1 MTAPRPTTLE
11 DAATRP
17 APTAETVQGRYAADA
32 TSSPRSA
39 QDRDQ
44 IMQNL
49 RFGADFSDHM
59 ASARWTAESGWSEM
73 KLLPYGPIP
82 LDPSANVLH
91 YAQEVFE
98 GLKAYRHADGSI
110 WLFRPMFNAAR
121 LAASCRRMA
130 LPELPAEDFISSLV
144 DLIRTDHEYVPH
156 VEGGSLY
163 LRPFIFGDGAGLG
176 VKPSASARY
185 LCIASPSGPYFKNG
199 FAPVSIWVTRQYHR
213 AGPGGI
219 GAAKTGGNYAASL
232 LPQREAQAQGYEQVC
247 YLDSVQG
254 ANLEELGGMNVFV
267 VRTDGT
273 VQTPRLTGTI
283 LEGGTRS
290 SIIQLL
296 RDAGRQVEET
306 AISFDGLVEDIR
318 SGAVA
323 EMFACGTAAVVTP
336 IGRLG
341 FEGGEVELRQG
352 AVTAEVYGTLT
363 GIQYGRAE
371 DRHGWMYRV
380 L

>member
-1 MTAPRPTTLE
+1 MTGPRPTTLE
-11 DAATRP
+11 DAATLP
-17 APTAETVQGRYAADA
+17 APTADTVQGRYLTDA
-32 TSSPRSA
+32 TSQPRSA
-39 QDRDQ
+39 ADREH

-59 ASARWTAESGWSEM
+59 ASARWTADTGWSDLQ
-73 KLLPYGPIP
+73 LLPYGPIP

-110 WLFRPMFNAAR
+110 WLFRPMFNAGR

-130 LPELPAEDFISSLV
+130 LPELPAEDFLASLV

-156 VEGGSLY
+156 IEGGSLY

-176 VKPSASARY
+176 VKPSTSARY

-199 FAPVSIWVTRQYHR
+199 FAPVSIWVTQQYHR

-232 LPQREAQAQGYEQVC
+232 LPQQEAQAQGYEQVC
-247 YLDSVQG
+247 YLDSVHG
-254 ANLEELGGMNVFV
+254 TNLEELGGMNVFV
-267 VRTDGT
+267 VRADGK

-306 AISFDGLVEDIR
+306 AINFSELAEDIR
-318 SGAVA
+318 RGAVT

-341 FEGGEVELRQG
+341 FEGGEVELSQG
-352 AVTAEVYGTLT
+352 TVTQEVYGTLT
-363 GIQYGRAE
+363 GIQYGRVE

-380 L
+380 M

>member
-11 DAATRP
+11 DAATLP
-17 APTAETVQGRYAADA
+17 APTAETVLGRYVKGED
-32 TSSPRSA
+32 SNPRSA
-39 QDRDQ
+39 ADREK
-44 IMQNL
+44 IMQNM
-49 RFGADFSDHM
+49 RFGAEFSDHM
-59 ASARWTAESGWSEM
+59 ASARWTADTGWTEP

-98 GLKAYRHADGSI
+98 GLKAYRHADGSV

-121 LAASCRRMA
+121 LAASARRMA
-130 LPELPAEDFISSLV
+130 LPELPAEDFMASLV
-144 DLIRTDHEYVPH
+144 DLIRADQEYVPS

-163 LRPFIFGDGAGLG
+163 LRPFMFGDGAGLG
-176 VKPSASARY
+176 IRPSESVRY
-185 LCIASPSGPYFKNG
+185 MVIASPSGPYFTGG
-199 FAPVSIWVTRQYHR
+199 FAPVHIWVTREYHR

-232 LPQREAQAQGYEQVC
+232 LSQLGAKAKGYAQVC
-247 YLDSVQG
+247 YLDAVQE

-267 VRTDGT
+267 VRKDGR
-273 VQTPRLTGTI
+273 VQTPALTGTI

-296 RDAGRQVEET
+296 RGEGRDVQET
-306 AISFDGLVEDIR
+306 SINFDKLVEDIR
-318 SGAVA
+318 AGEVT

-336 IGRLG
+336 IGKLG
-341 FEGGEVELRQG
+341 FEGGEVELQQG
-352 AVTAEVYGTLT
+352 DVTQWVYDTLT
-363 GIQYGRAE
+363 GIQYGRLE
-371 DRHGWMYRV
+371 DKHGWMYRV

>member
-17 APTAETVQGRYAADA
+17 APTAETVQRRYATDE
-32 TSSPRSA
+32 TSRPRSA
-39 QDRDQ
+39 ADREH

-59 ASARWTAESGWSEM
+59 ASARWTADTGWSEM
-73 KLLPYGPIP
+73 RLLPYGPVP

-130 LPELPAEDFISSLV
+130 LPELPAEDFLSSLV

-199 FAPVSIWVTRQYHR
+199 FAPVSIWVTQQYHR

-232 LPQREAQAQGYEQVC
+232 LPQKEAQQKGYEQVC
-247 YLDSVQG
+247 YLDSAQG

-267 VRTDGT
+267 VRRDGS
-273 VQTPRLTGTI
+273 VQTPALTGTI

-290 SIIQLL
+290 SIVRLL
-296 RDAGRQVEET
+296 QDEGGDVQET
-306 AISFDGLVEDIR
+306 AINFEQLVADIR
-318 SGAVA
+318 AGEVT

-336 IGRLG
+336 IGKLG
-341 FEGGEVELRQG
+341 YEGGEVELPKG
-352 AVTAEVYGTLT
+352 EVTSHVYDTLT
-363 GIQYGRAE
+363 GIQYGRVE

-380 L
+380 M